1 VRAPFLLRLFIFGF
15 TFLLSARAQT
25 SGPHELASP
34 NGELVFTFA
43 LTPNGV
49 PTYEVRQRNDT
60 IIAPSKLGLTRNPNS
75 TLGNDWK
82 ERLKVAATDHRSVDT
97 TWKQV
102 WGERAEVRDHYNAI
116 DIDLRTVSGDHGTLR
131 LEIRAYDEGL
141 AFRYFFPESL
151 QNQVI
156 EIGGELT
163 EFNLPTDTLAYWTP
177 SAQKPYEKLP
187 LKNWRSD
194 AEVPLTLALPNG
206 HWLCITEAE
215 QTGYTRMRLKL
226 SGATRLTTQL
236 FAPVTEASP
245 YATAWRVILVAEK
258 PGQLLEN
265 NFLLLNLNPPNALA
279 DTSWIHPGKAMRETT
294 LSTAGAKRLVD
305 FAVEQNI
312 DYLHFDAGWYGH
324 EYEIASDATEAKV
337 DPRRNP
343 KGDLDLPAAIRYAKS
358 KGKRVIL
365 YVNHRALERQLDVL
379 FPLYEKWGVSGVKFG
394 FVQTGSQ
401 HWTLWL
407 HDAVKLAAKH
417 HLVVDI
423 HDDFRPT
430 GFSRTYPNL
439 LTQEGIYGNE
449 EFPDATQSTIFPFT
463 RFIAGAADHTF
474 CFNDRRLKNTK
485 AHQLALPAIH
495 FSPLQYLFWYGRP
508 GDYPDRAEIEFW
520 KELPTTWEETRVVNG
535 MPGEFVTVARRHGDD
550 WWLGGVTNTGGRS
563 LEIAFDFLP
572 SDQKFLA
579 DIYEDADRKIV
590 VKRTVEVTA
599 VATLTFDL
607 KPSGGVA
614 IRLRRQGRPAETT
627 PPPATP

>member
-1 VRAPFLLRLFIFGF
+1 MRVLPLFRLLILGF
-15 TFLLSARAQT
+15 ALVLGLHAQT
-25 SGPHELASP
+25 SGPHELTSP

-43 LTPNGV
+43 LTPTGV
-49 PTYEVRQRNDT
+49 PTYEVRQRGET
-60 IIAPSKLGLTRNPNS
+60 LVAPSKLGLTRNPNS

-82 ERLKVAATDHRSVDT
+82 ERLKVVAATPHANDT
-97 TWKQV
+97 TWTQV
-102 WGERAEVRDHYNAI
+102 GGERATVRDHYNAL
-116 DIDLRTVSGDHGTLR
+116 DIELQPVSSDRGTLR
-131 LEIRAYDEGL
+131 LEVRAYDEGI
-141 AFRYFFPESL
+141 AFRYAFPESL

-156 EIGGELT
+156 EIGAELT
-163 EFNLPTDTLAYWTP
+163 EFNLPADTFAYWTP
-177 SAQKPYEKLP
+177 SAQRPYEKLP

-194 AEVPLTLALPNG
+194 AEVPLTLALPG
-206 HWLCITEAE
+206 GRWLCITEAA
-215 QTGYTRMRLKL
+215 QTSYTRMRLKL

-236 FAPVTEASP
+236 FSAVTEASP
-245 YATAWRVILVAEK
+245 YVTAWRALLVADQ
-258 PGQLLEN
+258 PGKLLEN

-279 DTSWIHPGKAMRETT
+279 DVSWIHPGKVMRETT
-294 LSTAGAKRLVD
+294 LSTIGARRLVD

-324 EYEIASDATEAKV
+324 EYEIASDATQVKV

-379 FPLYEKWGVSGVKFG
+379 FPLYEKWGVAGVKFG

-407 HDAVKLAAKH
+407 HNAVKLAAKH

-423 HDDFRPT
+423 HDEFRPT

-508 GDYPDRAEIEFW
+508 GDYPNRAEIEFW
-520 KELPTTWEETRVVNG
+520 KELPTTWDETRVVNG
-535 MPGEFVTVARRHGDD
+535 TPGEFVTIARRRGSD
-550 WWLGGVTNTGGRS
+550 WWIGGVTNTGTRTH
-563 LEIAFDFLP
+563 EIAFAFLP
-572 SDQKFLA
+572 TDQNFVA
-579 DIYEDADRKIV
+579 DIYEDGDKKTV
-590 VKRTVEVTA
+590 VKRNADITA
-599 VATLTFDL
+599 ATTLKFDL

-614 IRLRRQGRPAETT
+614 IRLRHQAAPTEAT

>member
-1 VRAPFLLRLFIFGF
+1 MRFLLILFAA
-15 TFLLSARAQT
+15 TLALRAQT
-25 SGPHELASP
+25 SGPVELASP
-34 NGELVFTFA
+34 NGELRFVFNLSPT
-43 LTPNGV
+43 GV
-49 PTYEVRQRNDT
+49 PSYEVLHRDEP
-60 IIAPSKLGLTRNPNS
+60 IILASKLGLARNPNS
-75 TLGNDWK
+75 TLGGDWK
-82 ERLKVAATDHRSVDT
+82 ERLKVVATERRTLDT
-97 TWKQV
+97 TWQQV
-102 WGERAEVRDHYNAI
+102 WGERAAVRDHANVV
-116 DIDLRTVSGDHGTLR
+116 DIDLQPVSGNRGTLR
-131 LEIRAYDEGL
+131 LEVRAYDEGI
-141 AFRYFFPESL
+141 AFRYVFPESL

-156 EIGGELT
+156 EIGAELT
-163 EFNLPTDTLAYWTP
+163 EFTLPVDTLAYWTP
-177 SAQKPYEKLP
+177 SAQRPYEKLP

-194 AEVPLTLALPNG
+194 AEVPLTLELPSG
-206 HWLCITEAE
+206 RWLCVTEAE

-245 YATAWRVILVAEK
+245 YSTAWRVIFVAEK

-279 DTSWIHPGKAMRETT
+279 DTAWIHPGKVMREVT

-324 EYEIASDATEAKV
+324 EYEIASDATQVNV

-365 YVNHRALERQLDVL
+365 YVNHRALERQLHVL
-379 FPLYEKWGVSGVKFG
+379 FPLYEKWGVDGVKFG
-394 FVQTGSQ
+394 FVHTGSQ
-401 HWTLWL
+401 HWTRWL

-449 EFPDATQSTIFPFT
+449 EFPDATQSTLFPFT

-474 CFNDRRLKNTK
+474 CFNERRLKNTK
-485 AHQLALPAIH
+485 VHQLALPAIH
-495 FSPLQYLFWYGRP
+495 FSPLQYLYWYGQP
-508 GDYPDRAEIEFW
+508 GDYRDRAEIEFW
-520 KELPTTWEETRVVNG
+520 KDLPTTWDETRVVNG
-535 MPGEFVTVARRHGDD
+535 TPGEFVTIARRRGPD
-550 WWLGGVTNTGGRS
+550 WWLGAVTNAAGRT
-563 LEIAFDFLP
+563 LELAFNFLP
-572 SDQKFLA
+572 ADQSFVA
-579 DIYEDADRKIV
+579 DIYEDTPTKSVA
-590 VKRTVEVTA
+590 KRTA
-599 VATLTFDL
+599 PIDAKSTLTFEL
-607 KPSGGVA
+607 RPSGGVA
-614 IRLRRQGRPAETT
+614 LRLRPA
-627 PPPATP
+627 PPAAPMTP